1 MKKDKQ
7 ERLAGVQGIETYKVI
22 LYPLIVA
29 VTVLVSILSVNFDW
43 ATIQSATFW
52 FKVTLKILILFA
64 WVYFGVPDGKKIGS
78 KKQAFIEKK
87 NLLQKSACMIKDKGL
102 LLAFRQYVQLWNRES
117 KKEYGENILFS
128 NTIDPSLITRKDKDL
143 KQNYLNY
150 DLDKNQLR
158 ILLEVKKGRYYY
170 TQTNAE
176 TYLSEFQI
184 VNSQEDAQV
193 HEGKILLK
201 ELAPKVILLFVM
213 TFLTTAAI
221 ITENASASEAVFEA
235 VSNLTLCIT
244 SYGFAIRAGLT
255 IMEKYTRAFEVRD
268 NYIHGFVEKHESGRF
283 VPDLRVYETIEV
295 EEEKP
300 IAKVEAKEAPIKV

>member
-7 ERLAGVQGIETYKVI
+7 ERLAGVQGIETYKVV

-43 ATIQSATFW
+43 ETIQSPTFW

-64 WVYFGVPDGKKIGS
+64 WVYFGVPDGKKMGS
-78 KKQAFIEKK
+78 KKQTFIDKR
-87 NLLQKSACMIKDKGL
+87 NTLQKSSCLIKDKGL
-102 LLAFRQYVQLWNRES
+102 LLPFRQYVSLWNRES
-117 KKEYGENILFS
+117 KKEYGDNILFA
-128 NTIDPSLITRKDKDL
+128 NTIDPSLKDKKDKDL
-143 KQNYLNY
+143 KANYLNY
-150 DLDKNQLR
+150 DLDKRQLA
-158 ILLEVKKGRYYY
+158 ILLEVKKGHYYY

-176 TYLSEFQI
+176 TYLSEFQLI
-184 VNSQEDAQV
+184 NSQEDAQV
-193 HEGKILLK
+193 HEGKILFK
-201 ELAPKVILLFVM
+201 ELLPKVILLFVT

-221 ITENASASEAVFEA
+221 ITKNASAPEAVFEA
-235 VSNLTLCIT
+235 VSNLTMCIT

-255 IMEKYTRAFEVRD
+255 IMDKYTMAFEVRD
-268 NYIHGFVEKHESGRF
+268 NYIHEFIEKFDNGKF

-300 IAKVEAKEAPIKV
+300 IAKIEEKIEAKG